1 MQDVQTRLTTNLCQ
15 KKKIFKEE
23 EKKRLTKVVRS
34 RLSI

>member
-1 MQDVQTRLTTNLCQ
+1 MQDVQTRLTTKLCL
-15 KKKIFKEE
+15 KKNIFKEE